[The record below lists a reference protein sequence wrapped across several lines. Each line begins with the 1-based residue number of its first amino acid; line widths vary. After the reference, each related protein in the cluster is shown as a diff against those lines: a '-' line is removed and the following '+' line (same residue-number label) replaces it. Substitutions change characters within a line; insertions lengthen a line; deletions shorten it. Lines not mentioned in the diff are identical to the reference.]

1 MNKMTP
7 NEILLYLYI
16 SVYSVI
22 FREGS
27 SCSRWE
33 QIKRLTAI
41 HYYRGF
47 HQNPHLRAQGT
58 LRKRRQQE
66 RKSQMNGEQGSVI
79 QLSKARMSSQILKQ
93 QVKGLQDLHQILFIC
108 VIAFSLRFLAL
119 LSVRK
124 TGYLSL
130 VPVLGTLFLLVSCW
144 VQLQYDSFF
153 LLYFILPYLVD
164 ISFSEACSFL
174 MRGRKR
180 VIQKEVHEEELGRV
194 EGTKLYSRYIV

>member
-7 NEILLYLYI
+7 NEILLYLHI

-27 SCSRWE
+27 SCSRWQ

-66 RKSQMNGEQGSVI
+66 RKSQMNGEQGSVM
-79 QLSKARMSSQILKQ
+79 QLSKAHLSSQILKQ
-93 QVKGLQDLHQILFIC
+93 QVKRPTGSASDPLHMCYSFQLKI
-108 VIAFSLRFLAL
+108 S
-119 LSVRK
+119 
-124 TGYLSL
+124 
-130 VPVLGTLFLLVSCW
+130 GTPECKKDWVSVSCVCSW
-144 VQLQYDSFF
+144 DSFPSGE
-153 LLYFILPYLVD
+153 LLDPTPI
-164 ISFSEACSFL
+164 
-174 MRGRKR
+174 
-180 VIQKEVHEEELGRV
+180 
-194 EGTKLYSRYIV
+194 